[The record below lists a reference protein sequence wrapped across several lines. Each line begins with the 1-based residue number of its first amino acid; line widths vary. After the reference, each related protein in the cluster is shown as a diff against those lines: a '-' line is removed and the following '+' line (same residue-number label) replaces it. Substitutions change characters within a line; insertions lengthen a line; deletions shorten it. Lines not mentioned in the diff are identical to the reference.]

1 MRPIRMLAVTLLM
14 LVASS
19 CQDLLPS
26 AGDGDDQGDGE
37 AAATETP
44 IPPPQVDLAYGDS
57 VAEALTS
64 GRGDLWTFSG
74 ESGDVVTISMNAEEF
89 DTFLAL
95 FDPSGKYLTCDD
107 DGGEQRN
114 ASIIDFPLPS
124 SGVYTINAMG
134 LVPDSGGAYS
144 LMISQT
150 TNGLLHPTAGGGS
163 LNIGDT
169 KMNSLA
175 DWTGDAWTFNGSV
188 GDVISVGARSGD
200 FDTVLTIYGPDLH
213 REASDDDGLGN
224 FNSLVAGHSLPSS
237 GRYTIVARAFD
248 DTALGTYE
256 LGTATGAEIPGWE
269 MAGPGGGE
277 YISYGEMAQGNLTTV
292 HGDQWMFAGT
302 AGDIVSI
309 SVVSGD
315 FDSLLSL
322 FGPSGEYLTCDDDS
336 GADANAI
343 LDGYTLPSSGMY
355 YIDVLSY
362 GKGAN
367 GAYSLT
373 LVQTSAGAIPSS
385 INTAAIGYGS
395 TVDQTLGAWVGDE
408 WMFSGTAG
416 DVVTIS
422 MTSADFDTFLDLYGP
437 TLLRV
442 AMDDDGGGD
451 TNSEISSVVLSAT
464 GIYSIVARS
473 FAPGGAGNYTL
484 SILANP

>member
-1 MRPIRMLAVTLLM
+1 V
-14 LVASS
+14 
-19 CQDLLPS
+19 
-26 AGDGDDQGDGE
+26 
-37 AAATETP
+37 
-44 IPPPQVDLAYGDS
+44 GDS
-57 VAEALTS
+57 
-64 GRGDLWTFSG
+64 
-74 ESGDVVTISMNAEEF
+74 
-89 DTFLAL
+89 
-95 FDPSGKYLTCDD
+95 
-107 DGGEQRN
+107 
-114 ASIIDFPLPS
+114 
-124 SGVYTINAMG
+124 
-134 LVPDSGGAYS
+134 
-144 LMISQT
+144 
-150 TNGLLHPTAGGGS
+150 
-163 LNIGDT
+163 
-169 KMNSLA
+169 
-175 DWTGDAWTFNGSV
+175 
-188 GDVISVGARSGD
+188 
-200 FDTVLTIYGPDLH
+200 
-213 REASDDDGLGN
+213 
-224 FNSLVAGHSLPSS
+224 
-237 GRYTIVARAFD
+237 
-248 DTALGTYE
+248 
-256 LGTATGAEIPGWE
+256 
-269 MAGPGGGE
+269 
-277 YISYGEMAQGNLTTV
+277 
-292 HGDQWMFAGT
+292 
-302 AGDIVSI
+302 VSI

-385 INTAAIGYGS
+385 INTAAISYGS

-451 TNSEISSVVLSAT
+451 TNSEISSAVLPAT
-464 GIYSIVARS
+464 GIYTIVARS
-473 FAPGGAGNYTL
+473 FAPGGAGNYAL